1 MRLQILAIGRLKRG
15 PELSLCEDYETRI
28 AGLGKQ
34 LGLSRLSIHE
44 FPESRAATA
53 LHRQTDEAAVLAG
66 KLGSHGVTAVLDE
79 RGKSLDSEAFA
90 QFIRKHLEQGTSE
103 LSFLIGGP
111 DGHAAQTRKNAGFL
125 LSLGPMTWPH
135 RLARLMLLEQIYRS
149 VTILV
154 NHPYHRA

>member
-15 PELSLCEDYETRI
+15 PELTLCEDYETRI
-28 AGLGKQ
+28 AGLGKP
-34 LGLSRLSIHE
+34 LGLSRLAIQE
-44 FPESRAATA
+44 FSESRAATA
-53 LHRQTDEAAVLAG
+53 SQRQAEEARVLAG
-66 KLGSHGVTAVLDE
+66 KPGSQSATIVLDE
-79 RGKSLDSEAFA
+79 RGKATDSKTFA
-90 QFIRKHLEQGTSE
+90 ALIRKHLEQGTQE

-111 DGHAAQTRKNAGFL
+111 DGHAAQTRENAGFL

-135 RLARLMLLEQIYRS
+135 RLVRLMLLEQIYRS